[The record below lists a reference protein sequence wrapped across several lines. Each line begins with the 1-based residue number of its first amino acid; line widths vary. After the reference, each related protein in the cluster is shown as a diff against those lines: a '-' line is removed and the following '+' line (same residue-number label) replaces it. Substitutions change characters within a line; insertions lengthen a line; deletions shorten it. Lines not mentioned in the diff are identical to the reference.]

1 MEALRNWGWTNLAL
15 SVLTVLYGFFSGAF
29 EKKGGIRIFP
39 EKMAMV
45 LIVALVFL
53 LIAVTVCLV
62 IHAIRDKSSY

>member
-1 MEALRNWGWTNLAL
+1 MAALRNWGWTSLGL
-15 SVLTVLYGFFSGAF
+15 SVVTILYGFFSGAF

-45 LIVALVFL
+45 LIVALVFA
-53 LIAVTVCLV
+53 LIALTVCLV